1 MQIPLEVSFRNVK
14 KTKTL
19 ELLLQ
24 KKITKLETICNYITS
39 CQIAIEKKNQ
49 HQQNGNPFRVRIS
62 LSIPPS
68 HKLVV
73 RRESSEGDLHDDLR
87 SVIGNA
93 FDAARHQLEK
103 VVEKQR
109 NDVKTHLTNNT
120 NGIINKLFPDEGYGF
135 IQSVDGGEIYF
146 HRNSVRHGDFNRLK
160 IGTGVYFHQEEG
172 EDGPQASTLQ
182 IIDKSSL
189 NSSSSDRSK
198 HGASFD

>member
-24 KKITKLETICNYITS
+24 KKVTKLETICSYITS
-39 CQIAIEKKNQ
+39 CQIAIEKTNQ
-49 HQQNGNPFRVRIS
+49 HQQNGNPHRVRIS

-93 FDAARHQLEK
+93 FDAVRRQLEK
-103 VVEKQR
+103 LVEKQR
-109 NDVKTHLTNNT
+109 NEVKTHLTNKI
-120 NGIINKLFPDEGYGF
+120 NGFVNKLFRDEGYGF
-135 IQSVDGGEIYF
+135 IKSVDGGEIYF
-146 HRNSVRHGDFNRLK
+146 HRNSVLHGDFDRLK
-160 IGTGVYFHQEEG
+160 IGTGVYFHREEG

-182 IIDKSSL
+182 IIDKP
-189 NSSSSDRSK
+189 NQ
-198 HGASFD
+198 